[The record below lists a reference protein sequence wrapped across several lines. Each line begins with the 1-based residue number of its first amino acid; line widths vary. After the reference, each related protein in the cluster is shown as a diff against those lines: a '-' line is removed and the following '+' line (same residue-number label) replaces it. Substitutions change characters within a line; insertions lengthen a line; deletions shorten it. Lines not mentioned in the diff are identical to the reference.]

1 MGRIYKVVL
10 NSSFTTT
17 ANYNVSYYYDWSQ
30 IPDQPYKV
38 SFTYTSVA
46 NFQAGAYLTAS
57 YVAMVY
63 VDLGQGAYTSIAS
76 APANP
81 NPAGAIYRA
90 NHLGVLEIKTMMTPT
105 AGGYYSWLSADTTTN
120 FASYI
125 NTRPRNNTVL
135 VEIDTNNNTLGGDYN
150 APTPG
155 NYVLT
160 LCLEG
165 LGDK

>member
-17 ANYNVSYYYDWSQ
+17 TNYNVSYYYDWSQ

-38 SFTYTSVA
+38 TFTYTATA
-46 NFQAGAYLTAS
+46 NTGAGNTNLATS
-57 YVAMVY
+57 VAMVY
-63 VDLGQGAYTSIAS
+63 VDVGQGAYNSIAS

-81 NPAGAIYRA
+81 NPATAIYRS
-90 NHLGVLEIKTMMTPT
+90 NFLGVLESKTMAT
-105 AGGYYSWLSADTTTN
+105 AVASGYYSWLSADLTTN
-120 FASYI
+120 APTYI
-125 NTRPRNNTVL
+125 DTRPKNNTVV
-135 VEIDTNNNTLGGDYN
+135 VEIHTNNNTLNGDYQYPIP
-150 APTPG
+150 A

-165 LGDK
+165 EK